1 MIYDFYSAHISLT
14 FNDIPVWLSLN
25 PINKY
30 SLNFHFFSVL
40 SCLPGQVGTPRI
52 SVIFLHSVGPR
63 CPPAAPS
70 VENLLLPRRRHSR
83 DETKAEIKI
92 LTPKQQRQTG
102 KWRWGMVE
110 RDWLLSCRFPTC
122 STSVLHATNFFM
134 VTSMVQTLQQSTL
147 RPTSLDIQA
156 IISKQAYQPR
166 YSGNNKQT
174 GLTA

>member
-1 MIYDFYSAHISLT
+1 MT
-14 FNDIPVWLSLN
+14 FTQPHQQIF
-25 PINKY
+25 IE
-30 SLNFHFFSVL
+30 FFFFSVL

-52 SVIFLHSVGPR
+52 SAIFLHSVGPR

-122 STSVLHATNFFM
+122 STSVLHATHFFM
-134 VTSMVQTLQQSTL
+134 VTSMGQTLQQSTL

-166 YSGNNKQT
+166 YSGNNQLR
-174 GLTA
+174 GLPA